1 MAAEAA
7 AGMPLPAVQAA
18 LRKTTEL
25 LAHELARPGAQA
37 PDWTESEW
45 RVARAVV
52 AIHGVSGLL
61 AGTLRWQG
69 PAGWRLFLEE
79 QRAQIAQRLPRIQ
92 ALLRE
97 LDSRARA
104 CGLALVALK
113 GAALHAQGVYAA
125 GERPMADVD
134 LLVAEAD
141 AARAAQLITELG
153 FTAGLVNWKHRTFEL
168 PGSAELA
175 TTLGEHSS
183 NALKIELHSRI
194 HELLPLRPVDISSLV
209 LPRDARAGLNA
220 YPSRAALLL
229 HLLLHAAG
237 AMMGRS
243 LRLLNLHDLA
253 LLTRDMTPAD
263 WDDLLAQGATTADGS
278 LWWAFPP
285 LTLVHRYYRCV
296 PEAVLARTARGCRW
310 PLRSAA
316 RRRLLSDVSL
326 SYLWI
331 SAFPGIEWSRSWRE
345 LTAYAAVRV
354 RPRTETLALR
364 EAFARSQ
371 PLVNG
376 GEWAATSQGRRI
388 ARWLLARQPRQESL
402 QPVRAS
408 LVRPT
413 DPAA

>member
-1 MAAEAA
+1 
-7 AGMPLPAVQAA
+7 MPLPAVQAA

-61 AGTLRWQG
+61 AGALRWEG

-79 QRAQIAQRLPRIQ
+79 QRVQIAQRLPRIQ

-153 FTAGLVNWKHRTFEL
+153 FTAGLVNWKHGTFEL

-194 HELLPLRPVDISSLV
+194 RELLPLRPVDISPLV

-263 WDDLLAQGATTADGS
+263 WEDLLAQAAATPDGS

-285 LTLVHRYYRCV
+285 LTLVNRYYRCV
-296 PEAVLARTARGCRW
+296 PDAVLARTARGCRW
-310 PLRSAA
+310 PLRRAA

-376 GEWAATSQGRRI
+376 GEWASTSQGRRI

-408 LVRPT
+408 LGRPT
-413 DPAA
+413 DPAL